1 MNDKGS
7 PMMSKH
13 KMAAAVLAALSA
25 LTLQVQAQGLENP
38 WQVRLRAVHLDMSN
52 KDNTGLGLTVNNR
65 TMPEIDVSYFFTP
78 NMAAELILTTPQKQ
92 TVYSNGAA
100 IGTFRHLPP
109 TLLLQYHFTGL
120 PGYRPY
126 VGAGINYT
134 DISKVNLL
142 SGAASLDNH
151 SWGGALQ
158 LGVDFELDRNW
169 SINLDLKKVYLRTDV
184 YVGGNNV
191 GTLRLNPVM
200 AGLGVGYRF

>member
-1 MNDKGS
+1 MNKTRKTVS
-7 PMMSKH
+7 
-13 KMAAAVLAALSA
+13 ALLVACSA
-25 LTLQVQAQGLENP
+25 LTVQAQAQGLENP

-52 KDNTGLGLTVNNR
+52 KDSTGLGLTVNNR
-65 TMPEIDVSYFFTP
+65 TIPEIDVSYFFTP

-92 TVYSNGAA
+92 TVYKNGEA

-134 DISKVNLL
+134 DISKVDIL
-142 SGAASLDNH
+142 SGAARLDNH

-169 SINLDLKKVYLRTDV
+169 SLNLDLKKVYLKTDV
-184 YVGGNNV
+184 WVGGENT
-191 GTLRLNPVM
+191 GTLKLNPLM
-200 AGLGVGYRF
+200 AGIGLGYRF

>member
-1 MNDKGS
+1 MNKTR
-7 PMMSKH
+7 KT
-13 KMAAAVLAALSA
+13 AWALLAACSA
-25 LTLQVQAQGLENP
+25 LAVQAQAQGLENP

-65 TMPEIDVSYFFTP
+65 TIPEIDVSYFFTP
-78 NMAAELILTTPQKQ
+78 NLAAELVLTTPQKQ
-92 TVYSNGAA
+92 TVYREGVD

-134 DISKVNLL
+134 DISKVDLL
-142 SGAASLDNH
+142 SGVARLDNH

-158 LGVDFELDRNW
+158 VGVDFELDRHW
-169 SINLDLKKVYLRTDV
+169 SLNLDLKKVYLKTDV
-184 YVGGNNV
+184 YVNGSNA
-191 GTLRLNPVM
+191 GTLKLNPVM
-200 AGLGVGYRF
+200 AGIGVGYRF